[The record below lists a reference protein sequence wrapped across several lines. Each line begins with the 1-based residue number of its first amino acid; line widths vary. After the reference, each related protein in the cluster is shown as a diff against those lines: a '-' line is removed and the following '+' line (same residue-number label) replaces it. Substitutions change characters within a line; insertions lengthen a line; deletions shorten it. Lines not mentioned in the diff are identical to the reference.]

1 MYTKRKKMAHKKAA
15 GKLKQQ
21 KRPRPKYLGVKVSHG
36 EKVQTGAVLVR
47 QRGTKFAAGDGV
59 KVGRDHTL
67 FAIREG
73 IVNFGQRLGKK
84 QVSVVAG

>member
-1 MYTKRKKMAHKKAA
+1 MAHKKQG

-36 EKVQTGAVLVR
+36 QKVLSGSILVT

-67 FAIREG
+67 FAVREG
-73 IVNFGQRLGKK
+73 VVEFGQKLGKK
-84 QVSVVAG
+84 QISVI

>member
-1 MYTKRKKMAHKKAA
+1 MAKKKAA

-21 KRPRPKYLGVKVSHG
+21 KRARPKYLGVKVSHG
-36 EKVQTGAVLVR
+36 QMVSPGVILVR

-67 FAIREG
+67 FAIKEG
-73 IVNFGQRLGKK
+73 MVKFGQKLGKK
-84 QVSVVAG
+84 QVSVL